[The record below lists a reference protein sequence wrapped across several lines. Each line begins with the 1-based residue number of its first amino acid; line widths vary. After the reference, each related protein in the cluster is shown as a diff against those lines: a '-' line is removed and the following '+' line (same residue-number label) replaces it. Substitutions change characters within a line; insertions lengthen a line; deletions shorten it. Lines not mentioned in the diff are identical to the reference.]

1 MDLLQRDSLKQTIA
15 TGHCASYYA
24 ATRNDFREHP
34 PLAGKQH
41 ADVCIVGGGFTGV
54 ASALSLAQRGYSVV
68 LLEQH
73 RIGWGASGRNGGQL
87 IGGMSG
93 QSRLLS
99 HHGAGLAATLREIGW
114 RGNEIVEERIRDHA
128 IDCDFKRGYLD
139 VALKPRHMREF
150 ATREN
155 ELRAHAI
162 DPQARL
168 LDARELRGMLATDAY
183 IGGLLI
189 PRNAHLHPLNL
200 CLGEARAAAALGA
213 RIFEQSGVTEIL
225 RGSRARVR
233 TAHGEVE
240 ADTVLLAGN
249 AYHRLEQH
257 QLGGLVF
264 PAGSYIIA
272 TEPLS
277 EAEAHELNPHDLAV
291 CDPNNVLD
299 YFRFSAQRHLL
310 FGGRCNYS
318 GREPRSI
325 RDAIVPRMRRIFP
338 QLASK
343 HVVYEWGG
351 RIGIVVNRVP
361 LLGRLDRQVFYAMGY
376 SGHGVNF
383 SHVAAEIMSDA
394 IAGDLERMDVFAPVP
409 HRRIPFGQAFGNPLL
424 ALGMLYYRLRDL
436 L

>member
-1 MDLLQRDSLKQTIA
+1 MKHTIA
-15 TGHCASYYA
+15 AGHCASYYA

-34 PLAGKQH
+34 PLAGKLR

-93 QSRLLS
+93 QPRLLS
-99 HHGAGLAATLREIGW
+99 HHGAGIAATLREIGW

-150 ATREN
+150 AASVK
-155 ELRAHAI
+155 ELHAYAI

-168 LDARELRGMLATDAY
+168 LDAHELRDMLATNAY

-189 PRNAHLHPLNL
+189 PRNGHLHPLNL

-233 TAHGEVE
+233 TTYGEVE

-249 AYHRLEQH
+249 AYHRLEQR

-277 EAEAHELNPHDLAV
+277 EAEARELNPHDLAV

-318 GREPRSI
+318 GHEPRSI

-343 HVVYEWGG
+343 RVVYEWGG

-394 IAGDLERMDVFAPVP
+394 IAGDLERMDVFARIP
-409 HRRIPFGQAFGNPLL
+409 HRRIPFGPALGSQLL
-424 ALGMLYYRLRDL
+424 ALGMIYYRLRDL
-436 L
+436 F